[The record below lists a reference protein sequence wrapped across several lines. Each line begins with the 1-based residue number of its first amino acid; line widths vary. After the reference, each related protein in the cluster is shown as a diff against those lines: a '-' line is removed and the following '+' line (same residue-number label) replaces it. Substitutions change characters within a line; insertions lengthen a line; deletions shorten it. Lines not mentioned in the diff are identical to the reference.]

1 MGGGVVDGLFDSTD
15 MEPLVRFGVRFG
27 GSPTTLL
34 INFFSS
40 SLGVCGRDLVLVCGV
55 AILSAKYDKRI
66 RRKKK
71 IIISKLMN
79 AFHCEHNIA
88 ASCGRPKRHSSN
100 VTVNDIV
107 VSKHKHRVFNVKID
121 KRNKQK
127 KIERADDMTHLSIS
141 NSVLFVC
148 LCEAEKLHTHTDTQ
162 IDTIVLR

>member
-127 KIERADDMTHLSIS
+127 KKLSGQMIWHTYQ
-141 NSVLFVC
+141 SVILFC
-148 LCEAEKLHTHTDTQ
+148 LCVCAKQKNCIRTQTHK
-162 IDTIVLR
+162 